1 MEIQSTL
8 NSQSNLEKEKM
19 ELQESGSLT
28 SNYRR
33 KKKKS
38 YSCQTSMALAQKQKY
53 WPFLRLWVKGDQE
66 QRLKIKTNSWEIP
79 DSSLAVVIN
88 KLQNWL

>member
-1 MEIQSTL
+1 
-8 NSQSNLEKEKM
+8 
-19 ELQESGSLT
+19 
-28 SNYRR
+28 
-33 KKKKS
+33 
-38 YSCQTSMALAQKQKY
+38 MALAQKQKY

-66 QRLKIKTNSWEIP
+66 QRLRIKTNSWEIP

>member
-1 MEIQSTL
+1 MEIQKTL
-8 NSQSNLEKEKM
+8 NSNLEKEKM

-28 SNYRR
+28 SYY

-38 YSCQTSMALAQKQKY
+38 YRSQNSMVLAQKQKY

-66 QRLKIKTNSWEIP
+66 QRLRIKTNS
-79 DSSLAVVIN
+79 
-88 KLQNWL
+88 

>member
-28 SNYRR
+28 SNYR
-33 KKKKS
+33 KKKKLQLS
-38 YSCQTSMALAQKQKY
+38 EQYGVGTKTEILAFPQALGERRPRAKIENKNK
-53 WPFLRLWVKGDQE
+53 FLGN
-66 QRLKIKTNSWEIP
+66 T
-79 DSSLAVVIN
+79 
-88 KLQNWL
+88 